1 MFGEIVKR
9 KEPRVPIRIPD
20 SLPATAALE
29 SENIFVM
36 TEYRAMHQDI
46 RPLKLL
52 LLNLM
57 PTKIV
62 TETQIL
68 RKLSNTPLQIEVE
81 LLKTASHDSKNTA
94 EEHLEAFYTS
104 FEEVRDRRFDGMIIT
119 GAPVELLDFED
130 VDYWEELCRIM
141 DWACANVHSTLHI
154 CWGAQAGIYYH
165 YGVEK
170 HELPEKLFGV
180 YEHRVVKPHSP
191 LVRGFDDA
199 FMAPHSRYT
208 EVRAWDIERHP
219 DLELIAVSDEAGV
232 YIAKSIDSRNFFV
245 FGHPEYDRGTLKA
258 EYERDLARGLDIALP
273 ANYFP
278 EDDPEAAP
286 VSSWRSHAQLLYTN
300 WLNYYV
306 YQTTPY
312 DINCIGTDEAGD
324 EPSTAARAGAVAVRD
339 EAAPAVETAGCEGGG
354 VLAQEACG
362 GAARLGSAS
371 ACAGAVAA
379 APRVRVAYR
388 PLVRAGGES
397 TSAKLAKGDPF
408 LRAANEDDDGY
419 DPYSDRCE
427 ERPLFEENPWD

>member
-9 KEPRVPIRIPD
+9 KDLRVPIRIPD

-208 EVRAWDIERHP
+208 EVRARDIERHP

-232 YIAKSIDSRNFFV
+232 YIAKSTDSRNFFV
-245 FGHPEYDRGTLKA
+245 FGHPEYDRGALKA

-278 EDDPEAAP
+278 GDDPEAAP
-286 VSSWRSHAQLLYTN
+286 VSKWRSHAQLLYTN

-312 DINCIGTDEAGD
+312 DINCIGAAEAGD
-324 EPSTAARAGAVAVRD
+324 ASSTAVRAGTVAVCGED
-339 EAAPAVETAGCEGGG
+339 APVVAAAGCEGGG
-354 VLAQEACG
+354 ALAQEARG
-362 GAARLGSAS
+362 GAAQSGSA
-371 ACAGAVAA
+371 ACAGTVAPT
-379 APRVRVAYR
+379 PRVRVAYR
-388 PLVRAGGES
+388 PLVRAGER
-397 TSAKLAKGDPF
+397 SASSADDPF

-419 DPYSDRCE
+419 DPYSDRRE
-427 ERPLFEENPWD
+427 KRPLFEENPWD